1 MRITGILQLHN
12 IFMIHIFLNMI
23 ILKYLDDS
31 SNMYP

>member
-12 IFMIHIFLNMI
+12 ICMNQIYLNMI